1 MTQNARDP
9 FSDGDL
15 GPMTDG
21 PATIGHN
28 NPPENM
34 QQGLATAGLVQ
45 RLDDAHKE
53 LRARVDA
60 LMEQAKAVPAT
71 LGADLEGKVT
81 DLVSLIK
88 ACTKELARLHRQE
101 KEPYLSGGRIV
112 DAFFKGPA
120 DKLTLVADDLQR
132 RLGAWLQQKAA
143 EERRQ
148 REAREAAERAEA
160 ARRFDEA
167 VAAQEAETAA
177 ATAAD
182 AAAAATQAAAMDL
195 DAARRAVEDA
205 TTAYV
210 TARNEA
216 TAAQNAGDGK
226 AYADARARMAVAE
239 AAGKAARARAT
250 QLADEVAAAK
260 RREDLANQEAD
271 AAARVAAQT
280 MDAATATE
288 SSAAKLGRKAAAP
301 VKELSRTRG
310 EFGQSGLRQS
320 WTFDGY
326 DRAKLD
332 LEALRQH
339 LPDEAL
345 QQAIRS
351 FIRAGGR
358 NLRGVSIYE
367 DAKAVVR

>member
-9 FSDGDL
+9 FADGDL
-15 GPMTDG
+15 GPITEA
-21 PATIGHN
+21 PAPIGHN
-28 NPPENM
+28 NPPANLQE
-34 QQGLATAGLVQ
+34 
-45 RLDDAHKE
+45 RLDQTHKD
-53 LRARVDA
+53 LRTRVEALLAQARG
-60 LMEQAKAVPAT
+60 VPAS

-81 DLVSLIK
+81 DLVSLMK
-88 ACTKELARLHRQE
+88 AAKKELERLHRQE

-112 DAFFKGPA
+112 DAYFKAPA
-120 DKLTLVADDLQR
+120 DTLTQWATDLER

-160 ARRFDEA
+160 ARRFEEA

-205 TTAYV
+205 TNAYV

-226 AYADARARMAVAE
+226 AYADAKARMAVAE

-260 RREDLANQEAD
+260 RREELAQQEAEATAR
-271 AAARVAAQT
+271 AAART
-280 MDAATATE
+280 MDAATAAE
-288 SSAAKLGRKAAAP
+288 DSAAKLAKQAAAP
-301 VKELSRTRG
+301 VKDLSRTRG
-310 EFGQSGLRQS
+310 QIGQSGLRQS